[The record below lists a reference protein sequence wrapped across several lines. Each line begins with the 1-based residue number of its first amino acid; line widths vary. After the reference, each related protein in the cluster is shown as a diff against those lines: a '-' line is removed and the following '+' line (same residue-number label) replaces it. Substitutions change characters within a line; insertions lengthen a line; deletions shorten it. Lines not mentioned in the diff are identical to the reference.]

1 MDTDILKTMVE
12 LVNDSVTALLALTDG
27 VDYAQNHGHDMW
39 AIARVTI
46 FLTIFL
52 SSNFLIRKAW
62 KEREKWKDELQTAE
76 ANKAQPP
83 VYGRFI
89 YNPDHAK
96 VYQVIGKREKHE

>member
-1 MDTDILKTMVE
+1 MLPPRRPRLPIGTPSGYQGQTRKEIRTVDTDILKTMVE

-46 FLTIFL
+46 FLAIFL

-62 KEREKWKDELQTAE
+62 KEREKWKDEIRTAE
-76 ANKAQPP
+76 A
-83 VYGRFI
+83 
-89 YNPDHAK
+89 
-96 VYQVIGKREKHE
+96 